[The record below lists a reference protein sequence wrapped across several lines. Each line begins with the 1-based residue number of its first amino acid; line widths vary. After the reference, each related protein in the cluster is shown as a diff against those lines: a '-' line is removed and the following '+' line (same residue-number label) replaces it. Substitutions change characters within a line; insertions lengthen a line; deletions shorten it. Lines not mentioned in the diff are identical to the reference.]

1 MCCAPQWGGVVC
13 LSVFVFVFVFVFVL
27 CSMRCQELWH
37 VQHSEV
43 GLSASR
49 AFIRLS
55 AWTAEHAHA
64 TTPTLH
70 KPPLTSCWCAR
81 SFYPFCYG
89 KLFSRLEN
97 LISLWEKL
105 EKSNQLPR
113 LKNLMEARNRSMHF
127 VFQAARVFWGGE
139 LYQVPTIN
147 WPDIMD
153 HQFHFLCPKAFIRM
167 LN

>member
-1 MCCAPQWGGVVC
+1 MCCRH
-13 LSVFVFVFVFVFVL
+13 VL
-27 CSMRCQELWH
+27 CTTVRWGCLPVRICLCICICVVLNVH
-37 VQHSEV
+37 LCVVQHSEV

-167 LN
+167 LD